1 MRVTGH
7 DEHRSTERRLLSP
20 PAPPPVVGPIAD
32 LRAEL
37 ATSHDLRADSLTPR
51 AGQGA
56 IQRDR
61 GIRLVHAMDHP
72 AVEPLEELLGTTDRR
87 VERHLL
93 AGGIAVEGDVE
104 VVNPGAGQGNSSI
117 KRFYG
122 VRTQGPS
129 GMAKL
134 IARAAERHSGRP
146 RPAVTFTRWRHC
158 YAGRSRP
165 LTALVDRRPPP

>member
-1 MRVTGH
+1 MRVVGH
-7 DEHRSTERRLLSP
+7 DEHRSTERRVLSP
-20 PAPPPVVGPIAD
+20 PAPPPVVGPFAN

-37 ATSHDLRADSLTPR
+37 ATSHDLRADALTPR

-104 VVNPGAGQGNSSI
+104 VVNPGEGQGNSSNQTVLWPTNS
-117 KRFYG
+117 RT
-122 VRTQGPS
+122 VRDFGTHRSAS
-129 GMAKL
+129 GT
-134 IARAAERHSGRP
+134 SQ
-146 RPAVTFTRWRHC
+146 RPAAT
-158 YAGRSRP
+158 
-165 LTALVDRRPPP
+165 